1 MPRASSV
8 QYADVAAACQNL
20 FQAGEPPSFNRVYAA
35 LGNRGSGRVVSDLIR
50 KWRAEAGERLT
61 VMSQRSL
68 PGVPDSLVQDV
79 DAMLL
84 KAWQL
89 ALAESETAY
98 EAAGAVLDA
107 ERITWQ
113 QQLDAAGALA
123 ADLQTWRAV
132 LAERTAALVELQ
144 NLRQGEQRA
153 RADVDA
159 RLIAVRED
167 VARLTAAL
175 EASTLRHAEALAA
188 LEARHTAALALEQ
201 ERAEGD
207 RRHTAQITDELR
219 QAAKAAELYLRE
231 QLDGTRI
238 AAESYRTRAGQ
249 AATDAAKWQA
259 RAELAEDALAK
270 ANAPGKRYRLPPRR
284 PG

>member
-8 QYADVAAACQNL
+8 QYPDVAAACQAL
-20 FQAGEPPSFNRVYAA
+20 FQAGEPPSFNRVYAV

-50 KWRAEAGERLT
+50 RWRAEAGDRLT
-61 VMSQRSL
+61 IMSARSL
-68 PGVPDSLVQDV
+68 PGVPDALVQDV

-98 EAAGAVLDA
+98 ECAHATLDA
-107 ERITWQ
+107 ERAVWQ

-123 ADLQTWRAV
+123 ADLQTARA
-132 LAERTAALVELQ
+132 LLGERHTAFVELQ
-144 NLRQGEQRA
+144 NLRQGEQRD
-153 RADVDA
+153 RADLDA
-159 RLIAVRED
+159 HLTAAKED
-167 VARLTAAL
+167 VARLSATL
-175 EASTLRHAEALAA
+175 DASAIQHAEALATLA
-188 LEARHTAALALEQ
+188 ARHTAALDLEQ

-219 QAAKAAELYLRE
+219 QAAKAAESYLRE

-238 AAESYRTRAGQ
+238 AAEAYRTRAGQ
-249 AATDAAKWQA
+249 SATDAARWQA
-259 RAELAEDALAK
+259 RAELAEAALAK
-270 ANAPGKRYRLPPRR
+270 TSAPSKRYRLPQRVR
-284 PG
+284 P